1 MDRSTESE
9 PRTVLAPFVEDLGA
23 GVDLLRNLVAQ
34 GDAVGSLA
42 RETRQ
47 SAPRRLYAEEVKLLP
62 VLSLS
67 QLSAWRCSARNCLA
81 THTIVPAP
89 VPAA

>member
-34 GDAVGSLA
+34 GDAVGSLHA
-42 RETRQ
+42 R
-47 SAPRRLYAEEVKLLP
+47 
-62 VLSLS
+62 
-67 QLSAWRCSARNCLA
+67 LA
-81 THTIVPAP
+81 NPHRGDSTPKK
-89 VPAA
+89 